1 MLLCQS
7 LNLNRIVNLIMDI
20 YIYIIYNI
28 VYQHR
33 LLDLLKRDDTRS
45 RPTPTNISFS
55 CKIFIFNAADIKSHT
70 LRIIHQL

>member
-7 LNLNRIVNLIMDI
+7 LNLNRIVNLIWI
-20 YIYIIYNI
+20 YIYNI

-55 CKIFIFNAADIKSHT
+55 CKIFIYASDIKSHT

>member
-55 CKIFIFNAADIKSHT
+55 CKIFIYMQQTSNRT
-70 LRIIHQL
+70 P

>member
-28 VYQHR
+28 VYQHQ

-55 CKIFIFNAADIKSHT
+55 CKIFIYASDIKSHT